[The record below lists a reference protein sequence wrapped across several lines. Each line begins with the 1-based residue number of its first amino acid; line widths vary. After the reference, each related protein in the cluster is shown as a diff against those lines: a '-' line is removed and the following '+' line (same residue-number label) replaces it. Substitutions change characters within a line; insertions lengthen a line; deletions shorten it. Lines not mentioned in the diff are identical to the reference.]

1 MRSSLRQRSPWEQ
14 VRALE
19 YYDFVV
25 MLVLQQQRWR
35 GFWTPVFLAKAKGRS
50 TGRMLLLRH
59 SPSWA
64 TICAHRG
71 AHWLRLLLPL
81 LLLRRLLYESNA
93 SPPMDSA
100 TVTAVETAYSL
111 PLELLL
117 RLLPMLPSW
126 LGLPICW
133 LPSLL

>member
-1 MRSSLRQRSPWEQ
+1 MRSSLRQRNPWGQ

-19 YYDFVV
+19 YYDFEV

-50 TGRMLLLRH
+50 TGRMLRRRH

-71 AHWLRLLLPL
+71 AHWLRLLLLL
-81 LLLRRLLYESNA
+81 LLLRRLLYEANA
-93 SPPMDSA
+93 YPPMDS
-100 TVTAVETAYSL
+100 VTANVTAIATAYSSL
-111 PLELLL
+111 LGMLL
-117 RLLPMLPSW
+117 RLLPMLPS
-126 LGLPICW
+126 
-133 LPSLL
+133 

>member
-1 MRSSLRQRSPWEQ
+1 MRSSLRQRNPWGQ

-19 YYDFVV
+19 FYDFEV

-59 SPSWA
+59 LPSWA

-71 AHWLRLLLPL
+71 AHWLRLLL
-81 LLLRRLLYESNA
+81 LRRLLYESNA
-93 SPPMDSA
+93 SPPMDSVTA
-100 TVTAVETAYSL
+100 TVTAVATAYSSL
-111 PLELLL
+111 LGMLL
-117 RLLPMLPSW
+117 RLLPMLPS
-126 LGLPICW
+126 
-133 LPSLL
+133 